1 MRKLFLILALT
12 AFSFAQTPASN
23 GEAKKDDSGCCASM
37 KCCETMKKEKGK
49 DAKGGC
55 CGVDA
60 KEGGMCSKPK
70 KDDKNASEK
79 SKEEEH
85 KH

>member
-1 MRKLFLILALT
+1 MKKLILILVLS

-23 GEAKKDDSGCCASM
+23 DTKKEDAGCCASM
-37 KCCETMKKEKGK
+37 KCCENMKKEKDK

-55 CGVDA
+55 CGGDA

-70 KDDKNASEK
+70 KEENASEK